1 MAERERRFTR
11 RRFVQ
16 ATTVAAVAALVAEG
30 WVFAPRRLRVTN
42 LRLSDRPRTR
52 FVVWSDFHYEGDADY
67 AGEIVAT
74 INGLKPDFVCFL
86 GDLVHTLKNLE
97 ASLEFVAQIRF
108 PVYGV
113 AGNHD
118 YNPSA
123 WFAPHFKT
131 FAATGGAWLMNRSVV
146 PAGDRVELCG
156 SAERYV
162 GFVHEELGERPRVL
176 LTHYPI
182 AADETF
188 GRKFDLVLAGH
199 SHGGQV
205 RLPGFGALLL
215 PPLVGRYQ
223 LGRYATP
230 AGPLY
235 VTSGVGTYRLPVRL
249 NCPPEIV
256 VVEI

>member
-1 MAERERRFTR
+1 MQTPGRRFTR
-11 RRFVQ
+11 RRFLG
-16 ATTVAAVAALVAEG
+16 ASVAALVAA
-30 WVFAPRRLRVTN
+30 FAAEAWAFEPRRLRITK
-42 LRLSDRPRTR
+42 LRLSDKPRAR

-67 AGEIVAT
+67 ADKIVAT

-86 GDLVHTLKNLE
+86 GDLVHTQKKLE
-97 ASLEFVAQIRF
+97 AALEFVAQIRS

-118 YNPSA
+118 YGP
-123 WFAPHFKT
+123 FASFTSHFRT
-131 FAATGGAWLMNRSVV
+131 FEATGGAWLMNRSVR
-146 PAGDRVELCG
+146 PAGGHVELCG
-156 SAERYV
+156 SAERYIS
-162 GFVHEELGERPRVL
+162 FVPAESELPRVL

-182 AADETF
+182 AADETN
-188 GRKFDLVLAGH
+188 GRKFSVVLAGH
-199 SHGGQV
+199 SHGGQI

-215 PPLVGRYQ
+215 PSLVGRYE

-235 VTSGVGTYRLPVRL
+235 VTSGVGTYRVPLRF

-256 VVEI
+256 VVEV